1 MARHEVP
8 AGQALEQGLAAMG
21 LALEEQARRGLVLFI
36 EELLRFDESYS
47 LVSAASRA
55 EVLQRHVLDALSILP
70 YLQGRV
76 VLDLGCGPGLPGLPL
91 AIADATR
98 QYVLL
103 DRSEKKTRLVRHM
116 LRRLDLPHVRCV
128 VQEAGQFEGR
138 HDTIVT
144 RAFGS
149 LACVVAA
156 CDHLL
161 APGGCLVLMQGQ
173 VRQEQAPPHYGL
185 ERLEALQVPGVTAAR
200 HVAIWRKE
208 EERPWHG

>member
-1 MARHEVP
+1 MARHEAP
-8 AGQALEQGLAAMG
+8 ADQALEQGLAAMG
-21 LALEEQARRGLVLFI
+21 LALEEQARRGLVLFL

-47 LVSAASRA
+47 LVSTASRA
-55 EVLQRHVLDALSILP
+55 HVLQRHALDALSILP

-128 VQEAGQFEGR
+128 VQEAEQFGGH
-138 HDTIVT
+138 HDTVVT
-144 RAFGS
+144 RAFGN

-161 APGGCLVLMQGQ
+161 APGGCLVLMKGQ
-173 VRQEQAPPHYGL
+173 VRLEQPPPGYVL
-185 ERLEALQVPGVTAAR
+185 ERLEALQVPGVTASR

-208 EERPWHG
+208 GLPWRG

>member
-1 MARHEVP
+1 MVRHEAPVD
-8 AGQALEQGLAAMG
+8 QALEQGLAAMG
-21 LALEEQARRGLVLFI
+21 LALEEQARRGLVLFL

-47 LVSAASRA
+47 LVSTASRA
-55 EVLQRHVLDALSILP
+55 HVLQRHALDALSILP

-91 AIADATR
+91 AIADSTR

-116 LRRLDLPHVRCV
+116 LRQLNLPHVRCV
-128 VQEAGQFEGR
+128 VQDAEQFEGH

-144 RAFGS
+144 RAFGN
-149 LACVVAA
+149 LGCVVAA

-173 VRQEQAPPHYGL
+173 VRQEQPQPGYVL

-208 EERPWHG
+208 EERPWPG